1 MEYTVRHYFEY
12 AATAKV
18 EADTKEEA
26 LEKAACIIDDFEL
39 EDLEYVQTTDIEVFN
54 DGEYYCET
62 FFNLNRNEDS
72 IK

>member
-18 EADTKEEA
+18 EADSKEEA

-39 EDLEYVQTTDIEVFN
+39 EDLEYIQTTEIEVFN
-54 DGEYYCET
+54 NNGEYYNKT
-62 FFNLNRNEDS
+62 Y
-72 IK
+72 

>member
-18 EADTKEEA
+18 EADSKEEA

-39 EDLEYVQTTDIEVFN
+39 EDLEYIQTTEIEVFNN
-54 DGEYYCET
+54 DGEYYNKT
-62 FFNLNRNEDS
+62 Y
-72 IK
+72 